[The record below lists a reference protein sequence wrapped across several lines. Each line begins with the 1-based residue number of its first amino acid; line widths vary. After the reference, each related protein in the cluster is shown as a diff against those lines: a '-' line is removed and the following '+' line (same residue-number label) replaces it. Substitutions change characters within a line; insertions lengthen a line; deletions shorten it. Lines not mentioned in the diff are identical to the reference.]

1 MSPRPHPCLPY
12 HTETLTRK
20 HTPPPHPQVD
30 IIYALAKGNWHC
42 GNPRCRKALD
52 PWAAPAAD
60 NAMCLARRDN
70 YIFHDGMR
78 GPTHADN
85 NLKPEFCCWMCMNK
99 GEA

>member
-1 MSPRPHPCLPY
+1 
-12 HTETLTRK
+12 
-20 HTPPPHPQVD
+20 
-30 IIYALAKGNWHC
+30 
-42 GNPRCRKALD
+42 
-52 PWAAPAAD
+52 
-60 NAMCLARRDN
+60 MCLARRDN